1 MSHEVTYR
9 IERID
14 FIHATQV
21 IAFLKRMRLEL
32 FPAAVHQPLPTDLD
46 AFNSCYVNRP
56 DAAMYAALTNDDKVI
71 GTIGFLKYD
80 ERFPFL
86 SKKLRQTN
94 TTEIVRCYI
103 DTNYRRLGIGTKLFT
118 TINEA
123 IAKAGYENIYLHTHP
138 FLPGGAAFWQA
149 QGFTEDF
156 VEKDSPWQTIHLYY
170 PFPLNDVSSI

>member
-1 MSHEVTYR
+1 MSHEITYR

-14 FIHATQV
+14 STHATQD
-21 IAFLKRMRLEL
+21 IAFLKRMRWE
-32 FPAAVHQPLPTDLD
+32 FIPEAVLQPLATDLD

-56 DAAMYAALTNDDKVI
+56 DAAMYAALTYDDKVI

-103 DTNYRRLGIGTKLFT
+103 
-118 TINEA
+118 
-123 IAKAGYENIYLHTHP
+123 
-138 FLPGGAAFWQA
+138 
-149 QGFTEDF
+149 
-156 VEKDSPWQTIHLYY
+156 
-170 PFPLNDVSSI
+170 

>member
-1 MSHEVTYR
+1 MSHEITYR

-14 FIHATQV
+14 SIHATQV

-46 AFNSCYVNRP
+46 AFNSCYVNRL

-94 TTEIVRCYI
+94 TTEIVRCYK
-103 DTNYRRLGIGTKLFT
+103 IGR
-118 TINEA
+118 A
-123 IAKAGYENIYLHTHP
+123 H
-138 FLPGGAAFWQA
+138 
-149 QGFTEDF
+149 
-156 VEKDSPWQTIHLYY
+156 V
-170 PFPLNDVSSI
+170 